1 MSAVAVLLIAVGI
14 ADGWRRLSRA
24 VWPPLVTG
32 PVVIVACAA
41 VCGLWHARDIVPLG
55 LAALAAVAW
64 EMLCLRSEHTGGHQ
78 RPALA
83 VMVVALAVLIIL
95 SGLGSHAGG
104 LAARWAHWVALP
116 LGTVTPT
123 RLLMVVGVVLLQLAT
138 GNQLIRLVLGAVGAV
153 RPAGQPQPSDKLKG
167 GRLLG
172 PMERLLIL
180 SLGLGGQ
187 VGGRRGGR
195 CGEGSHSVSRAERA
209 EGPQWPGWHR
219 RGDRILLGGQLR
231 ELVAS
236 SRGYGLDPG
245 HALTG

>member
-24 VWPPLVTG
+24 VWLPLVTG
-32 PVVIVACAA
+32 PAVVVACAA
-41 VCGLWHARDIVPLG
+41 LCGLWHARDIVPLG

-64 EMLCLRSEHTGGHQ
+64 EVSCLRSERTGKHQ
-78 RPALA
+78 RRALA
-83 VMVVALAVLIIL
+83 VMVVGLAVLTTL

-104 LAARWAHWVALP
+104 VAARWAQWVALP

-167 GRLLG
+167 GRVLG

-187 VGGRRGGR
+187 VGAAGAVVAAKGLIRFPELSAQKGRN
-195 CGEGSHSVSRAERA
+195 GEVGIDEVTEYFLVGSFASWLLA
-209 EGPQWPGWHR
+209 
-219 RGDRILLGGQLR
+219 LGGM
-231 ELVAS
+231 
-236 SRGYGLDPG
+236 
-245 HALTG
+245 ALILATR

>member
-14 ADGWRRLSRA
+14 ADAWRRLSRSIWLPLFVGPA
-24 VWPPLVTG
+24 V
-32 PVVIVACAA
+32 VVGCAA
-41 VCGLWHARDIVPLG
+41 LCGLWQARDITPLG

-64 EMLCLRSEHTGGHQ
+64 EMLCLRSERTGRHQ
-78 RPALA
+78 RGPLA
-83 VMVVALAVLIIL
+83 VMVIALAALILL

-116 LGTVTPT
+116 LGSVTPT
-123 RLLMVVGVVLLQLAT
+123 RILMVVGVVLLQLAT
-138 GNQLIRLVLGAVGAV
+138 GNQLIRLVLGAVGAM

-187 VGGRRGGR
+187 VGAAGAVVAAKGLIRFPELSAQKGRN
-195 CGEGSHSVSRAERA
+195 GEVGIDEVTEYFLVGSFASWLLA
-209 EGPQWPGWHR
+209 
-219 RGDRILLGGQLR
+219 LGGMA
-231 ELVAS
+231 LVLAT
-236 SRGYGLDPG
+236 R
-245 HALTG
+245 

>member
-24 VWPPLVTG
+24 VWLPLVTG

-41 VCGLWHARDIVPLG
+41 LCGLWHARDIVPLG

-64 EMLCLRSEHTGGHQ
+64 EVLCLRSERTGGHQ

-83 VMVVALAVLIIL
+83 VMVIALVVLIIL

-104 LAARWAHWVALP
+104 LTDRWAHWVALP

-167 GRLLG
+167 GRVLG

-187 VGGRRGGR
+187 VGAAGAVVAAKGLIRFPELSAQKGRN
-195 CGEGSHSVSRAERA
+195 GEVGIDEVTEYFLVGSFASWLLA
-209 EGPQWPGWHR
+209 
-219 RGDRILLGGQLR
+219 LGGM
-231 ELVAS
+231 
-236 SRGYGLDPG
+236 
-245 HALTG
+245 ALILATR